1 MYLFE
6 VLLMQGQPGGKQLP
20 PLSVLFSPFL
30 DTSGFSLDEK
40 VGNNASAGAYFVWWS
55 WKPFCQLVVH

>member
-1 MYLFE
+1 
-6 VLLMQGQPGGKQLP
+6 MQGQPGGKQLP